1 MKKEAF
7 VELLVKAQI
16 DPQVK
21 SDQELLG
28 IINAALQDLK
38 KDEPVNLVASKTSRS
53 LSFYLA
59 SHYLTAPQTVLDVLK
74 VANKEDNKYRGE
86 ANTAF
91 IFGNL
96 FGGR

>member
-1 MKKEAF
+1 MKKEVF

-16 DPQVK
+16 DPEVK
-21 SDQELLG
+21 ADQELLA
-28 IINAALQDLK
+28 IVNAALQDLK

-53 LSFYLA
+53 LSFYLM
-59 SHYLTAPQTVLDVLK
+59 SHHLTAPQSVLDVLK